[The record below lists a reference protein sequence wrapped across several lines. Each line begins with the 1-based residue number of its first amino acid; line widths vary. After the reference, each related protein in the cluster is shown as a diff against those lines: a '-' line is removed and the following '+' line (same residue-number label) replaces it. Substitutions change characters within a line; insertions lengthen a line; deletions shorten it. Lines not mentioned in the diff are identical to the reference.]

1 MSDTYFIYLYLYE
14 KHGVI
19 TLDPFYFIAL
29 IVLLPFVM
37 TLAVPLAYRIM
48 KEKVGW
54 FAAAIA
60 AVCFLL
66 IASMVPSVMNG
77 TNLAGAVSWIP
88 SLSVNL
94 AFYADG
100 LAVLLGLI
108 VSFIG
113 ILILSYSN
121 KYLSKD
127 EDLVRYYQYLL
138 IFMGSMFGVAFS
150 DNLIQ
155 LFVFWELTSISSFML
170 IGYYRKTK
178 ESIYGAT
185 KALLIT
191 GGCGLF
197 MFIGFM
203 CLFAITGTYG
213 ISEMLTNPE
222 MLSSI
227 KESPLFTITLILIL
241 IGAFAKSAQG
251 PFFIWLPNAMEAPT
265 PVSAFL
271 HSATMV
277 KAGVFLVARL
287 HPMFSGTI
295 DWFVLVAGIGLIT
308 MIVAGFLA
316 LKQTDL
322 KAILAFST
330 ISQLAYLMT
339 MFGFT
344 TFSEPGIGVSAAV
357 FHLLNHATFKACLFL
372 LVGIIAHELH
382 TRDIRKMGGL
392 RKEMPITFVLMVI
405 AAASMA
411 GIPPLNGYL
420 SKELFYESSVH
431 MAEALGGG
439 IAYLIPVLAVL
450 GGVLTFAYSFR
461 LIIKVFLGKRT
472 EDPDV
477 PKHVHDPSWVMLAPP
492 AILAVLIVAIGLVP
506 TPFIDALVQPA
517 INAILPGAEH
527 LHVALWHGFTP
538 AFIMTLITFALGA
551 LLYTQ
556 YDKVAAWENK
566 FNEKHPK
573 ISLNYIYNTLVDNA
587 YKFGATFGKMLQKG
601 SPRRYVGIMLAFIIF
616 MVAIPL
622 GFAFV
627 TGQPIFSKELIFKI
641 AASEMILFVLIVL
654 AAWGASVLP
663 RYVPMIL
670 ASSALGFFVSLLY
683 AYLKAPDLAM
693 TQLCVETLSTII
705 FLLVIMKLRTKEA
718 IRPETNKVR
727 LRNALVAL
735 CCAGALFFLLM
746 GADLFPAF
754 ESFSHY
760 FMDKGVE
767 LTGGR
772 NIVNVIVVD
781 FRGYDTIGEIS
792 VLAIAAL
799 AIYNLISSRTKKGK
813 TTANASA
820 ETVPGNFVP
829 SCPIPGAPVGGNQVL
844 GHVSCDDV
852 IIDENN
858 GSPSIMVEEK
868 SVNRHLE
875 TESDDP
881 EVKK

>member
-1 MSDTYFIYLYLYE
+1 MDLIYFA
-14 KHGVI
+14 
-19 TLDPFYFIAL
+19 AL

-37 TLAVPLAYRIM
+37 TLAVPFAYKLM

-66 IASMVPSVMNG
+66 IASMIPSTMGGNYLSG
-77 TNLAGAVSWIP
+77 SIPWIP
-88 SLSVNL
+88 SLSVDL

-108 VSFIG
+108 ISFIG

-155 LFVFWELTSISSFML
+155 LFIFWELTSISSFLL

-178 ESIYGAT
+178 ESVYGAT

-191 GGCGLF
+191 GGAGLF
-197 MFIGFM
+197 MFVGFM
-203 CLFAITGTYG
+203 FLFAMTGTYS

-222 MLSSI
+222 MLASV
-227 KESPLFTITLILIL
+227 KESPLFTITLILVL
-241 IGAFAKSAQG
+241 IGALAKSAQG

-277 KAGVFLVARL
+277 KAGIFLVARF
-287 HPMFSGTI
+287 HPMFSGTV
-295 DWFVLVAGIGLIT
+295 DWLVLVAGIGLIT
-308 MIVAGFLA
+308 MVGAGFFA

-344 TFSEPGIGVSAAV
+344 TFAEPGIGVPAAV
-357 FHLLNHATFKACLFL
+357 FHLFNHAAFKACLFL

-392 RKEMPITFVLMVI
+392 RKEMPVTFILMII
-405 AAASMA
+405 AAAAMA

-439 IAYLIPVLAVL
+439 VFYIIPVLAVI

-461 LIIKVFLGKRT
+461 LIFKIFTGKRT

-477 PKHVHDPSWVMLAPP
+477 PKHVHDPSLIMLAPP
-492 AILAVLIVAIGLVP
+492 AILAVLIIAVGLVP
-506 TPFIDALVQPA
+506 APFVDTLIQPA
-517 INAILPGAEH
+517 IHSIFSGAAH
-527 LHVALWHGFTP
+527 LHAALWHGVTP
-538 AFIMTLITFALGA
+538 AFIMTMITFALGI

-556 YDKVAAWENK
+556 YDKIAARQVS

-573 ISLNYIYNTLVDNA
+573 ISFNYLYNTMVDNA
-587 YKFGATFGKMLQKG
+587 FSFGSSFGGRLQKG
-601 SPRRYVGIMLAFIIF
+601 PPRRYVGIMLFFIIL
-616 MVAIPL
+616 MVAVPV
-622 GFAFV
+622 GFALAS
-627 TGQPIFSKELIFKI
+627 GQPLFSENLIFKL
-641 AASEMILFVLIVL
+641 ALSEMLLFALILL

-663 RYVPMIL
+663 QYVPMIL
-670 ASSALGFFVSLLY
+670 SSSALGFLMALLY
-683 AYLKAPDLAM
+683 IYLKSPNLAM
-693 TQLCVETLSTII
+693 TQLCIETLSTVM
-705 FLLVIMKLRTKEA
+705 FLLVIMKFRVKEA
-718 IRPETNKVR
+718 IRPETNRVR
-727 LRNALVAL
+727 LRNSFIAL
-735 CCAGALFFLLM
+735 CAAAALFVMLM
-746 GADLFPAF
+746 GTDLFPAF

-767 LTGGR
+767 LTGGK
-772 NIVNVIVVD
+772 NIVNQIVVD

-792 VLAIAAL
+792 VLAIAAFTV
-799 AIYNLISSRTKKGK
+799 YNLIHSRIHKR
-813 TTANASA
+813 TAADTDKSA
-820 ETVPGNFVP
+820 AVFEEDSANRNPDEVFSN
-829 SCPIPGAPVGGNQVL
+829 
-844 GHVSCDDV
+844 
-852 IIDENN
+852 II
-858 GSPSIMVEEK
+858 GEEK
-868 SVNRHLE
+868 
-875 TESDDP
+875 
-881 EVKK
+881 K